1 MCCSLRVQTF
11 PRGERPH
18 QILTYQ
24 LIIHSPEQFTTAAL
38 RISRDFIAK
47 EKFSNA
53 ELNENMKLNNKTSI
67 KGATGYILLWLLGI
81 PIPVLLIVF
90 LLRGCT

>member
-1 MCCSLRVQTF
+1 
-11 PRGERPH
+11 
-18 QILTYQ
+18 LTYQ
-24 LIIHSPEQFTTAAL
+24 LIIHSSEQFTPPLCASVA
-38 RISRDFIAK
+38 ISSQREILK
-47 EKFSNA
+47 T
-53 ELNENMKLNNKTSI
+53 LNSTLKNMKLNNKTSI